1 MSSTRR
7 VAVITGG
14 GRGIGAAT
22 AGALA
27 AVGVVPVLVDLA
39 EDSQVSRLLASI
51 AERGSQYGVEPSY
64 RRIDVTDGQAVNDL
78 VDEVVGSYGGLD
90 ILVNN
95 AGILSTTPI
104 EELTESEWHR
114 VMNVN
119 LTAAVFCSQAVLPA
133 MRAKGWGRII
143 NIASL
148 AGRMGGITVGC
159 AYAASKAGMIGMTW
173 NLSHVLAGEG
183 ITVNAV
189 APGPVEGAMYSG
201 FSRDEREKLERS
213 IPAGRLGSPEEIA
226 SMVAFLASDA
236 AGYITGAVID
246 ANGGLFTG

>member
-1 MSSTRR
+1 MSSTQK
-7 VAVITGG
+7 VALITGG

-39 EDSQVSRLLASI
+39 ENSEVTQLLASV

-64 RRIDVTDGQAVNDL
+64 RRVDVTDGQAVSVL

-95 AGILSTTPI
+95 AGILSTTAI
-104 EELTESEWHR
+104 EALTESEWHR
-114 VMNVN
+114 VMDVN

-133 MRAKGWGRII
+133 MSAKRWGRII

-173 NLSHVLAGEG
+173 NLSRALAGEG

-189 APGPVEGAMYSG
+189 APGPVEGAMYAG
-201 FSRDEREKLERS
+201 FSQDKRETLERS
-213 IPAGRLGSPEEIA
+213 IPVGRLGSPEEIA